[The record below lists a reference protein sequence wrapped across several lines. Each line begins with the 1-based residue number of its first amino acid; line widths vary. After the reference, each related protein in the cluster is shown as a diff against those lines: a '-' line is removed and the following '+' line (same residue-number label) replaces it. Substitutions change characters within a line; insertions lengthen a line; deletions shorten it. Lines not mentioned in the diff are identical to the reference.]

1 MFPIIAV
8 ERSRPGMTTTGLN
21 FLISGIS
28 NVSTVDDFK
37 KENEIVDVH
46 RINMNDVHRIS
57 MTFGCK
63 KPGRTFSGKVHI
75 MIGSD
80 DISQALHYLFSKA
93 TAEVKKFVKPE
104 MLNKISFE
112 KNGILFSRTRLLDGQ
127 RFQETG
133 GLEDL
138 NILTDLNIRVFTP
151 VVERYSPLSYSI
163 ADYIHRVISK
173 HKGYE
178 NCYRESLNYCF
189 IIQGMSVF
197 REINDDCIKC
207 SKLRKKFFETS
218 MGPLSDAQLM
228 IAPAFW
234 VCQVDIFGPCQV
246 FAPGHSM
253 PKRGKPPVEA
263 KVYVLMFVCPTT
275 KACNMQ
281 VIEAKSADGIIDG
294 INRLGCEVGVPSF
307 VYTDQDSGIMKALS
321 EAEVNVR
328 DLQFVLHKEKGINFR
343 VCPVSGHNWSGACER
358 KIRSLQECLMRCDFG
373 LMRLHATGYQ
383 TLCKLIENDLNNV
396 PLGYSYGRDSNNS
409 PILKLLCPNMLRIGR
424 INSRALE
431 GPITLPKGP
440 SVLMERVEK
449 CYWAFYNIWNTCLL
463 PKMMK
468 INKWYT
474 DKEELKIGDIVYFR
488 KEENVLS
495 SRYTVGK
502 ITDVVRSKDGVVRR
516 AWVQYQNAS
525 ESQPRTTDRAARSLI
540 KLFHVDDT
548 IWSDDMQA
556 VQELLNSLQKEIQ
569 APAVHSKRH
578 KMEKVGDK
586 GLKYKIFFDKNKD
599 EAVLGQKIDAW
610 VAAKRKCK
618 NKQGC
623 CCASH
628 CAFACNA
635 AKNKSLIISTYSFP
649 DQYEF
654 LDLFDRSWL
663 DDDTYEEDVA
673 QSSYFST
680 GVSALISSVNM
691 DLSDGFFDAQE

>member
-8 ERSRPGMTTTGLN
+8 ERSRPGMTTTELN

-46 RINMNDVHRIS
+46 RIDMNDVHRIS

-138 NILTDLNIRVFTP
+138 NILNDLNIRVFTP

-253 PKRGKPPVEA
+253 SKRGKPPVEA

-328 DLQFVLHKEKGINFR
+328 DLQFVLHKE
-343 VCPVSGHNWSGACER
+343 
-358 KIRSLQECLMRCDFG
+358 
-373 LMRLHATGYQ
+373 
-383 TLCKLIENDLNNV
+383 
-396 PLGYSYGRDSNNS
+396 
-409 PILKLLCPNMLRIGR
+409 
-424 INSRALE
+424 
-431 GPITLPKGP
+431 
-440 SVLMERVEK
+440 
-449 CYWAFYNIWNTCLL
+449 
-463 PKMMK
+463 
-468 INKWYT
+468 
-474 DKEELKIGDIVYFR
+474 
-488 KEENVLS
+488 
-495 SRYTVGK
+495 
-502 ITDVVRSKDGVVRR
+502 
-516 AWVQYQNAS
+516 
-525 ESQPRTTDRAARSLI
+525 
-540 KLFHVDDT
+540 
-548 IWSDDMQA
+548 
-556 VQELLNSLQKEIQ
+556 
-569 APAVHSKRH
+569 
-578 KMEKVGDK
+578 
-586 GLKYKIFFDKNKD
+586 
-599 EAVLGQKIDAW
+599 
-610 VAAKRKCK
+610 
-618 NKQGC
+618 
-623 CCASH
+623 
-628 CAFACNA
+628 
-635 AKNKSLIISTYSFP
+635 
-649 DQYEF
+649 
-654 LDLFDRSWL
+654 
-663 DDDTYEEDVA
+663 
-673 QSSYFST
+673 
-680 GVSALISSVNM
+680 
-691 DLSDGFFDAQE
+691 